1 MTGLPLHV
9 DPVDAGGSRSEPRSH
24 VPGRNDRRVGAATVI
39 GLVAVVSSA
48 LYFVSDA
55 IEVAQSGFS
64 AGQLWLTLV
73 AEAAVPFFVIGLW
86 VLQRDRL
93 GRIGALS
100 AIAYAYTFVFFTG
113 TVVYALLTNTEDF
126 DELGEA
132 LSPAMTIHGAV
143 MVAAGIGFGY
153 ATYRSATVPRWTG
166 IALAVGVALVALG
179 LPAVA
184 GLIAVA
190 MRDAAFAGMG
200 VALVRA
206 GLRPTGG
213 PHVQL
218 RDAQGVVAVR
228 RRERRVTARC
238 RARQRFS

>member
-9 DPVDAGGSRSEPRSH
+9 DPVVAGGSRSEPRSH
-24 VPGRNDRRVGAATVI
+24 GTGRNDRRAGAATVI
-39 GLVAVVSSA
+39 GLLAVVSSA

-55 IEVAQSGFS
+55 IEVAQGGFS

-86 VLQRDRL
+86 LLQRDRL
-93 GRIGALS
+93 GRIGTVS

-113 TVVYALLTNTEDF
+113 TVVHALLNSTEDF

-132 LSPAMTIHGAV
+132 LNPAMTIHGAI
-143 MVAAGIGFGY
+143 MVAAGVALGY
-153 ATYRSATVPRWTG
+153 ATYKAATLPRWTG

-179 LPAVA
+179 LPAAA

-190 MRDAAFAGMG
+190 VRDVAFAGMG
-200 VALVRA
+200 VALLRA
-206 GLRPTGG
+206 GSARPVEPTY
-213 PHVQL
+213 
-218 RDAQGVVAVR
+218 
-228 RRERRVTARC
+228 
-238 RARQRFS
+238 S